1 MRVENGQCI
10 VGGGF
15 GEQNGFFQRP
25 RPAFSGGLSEQKI
38 HERRYTLLISSA
50 CPLSHRILILRALYG
65 LEAQLPVIEMHPI
78 RQNKAWSFQEGGFA
92 GHAHLYELYLRT
104 DPKYSG
110 LVTVPA
116 LWDHETETIV
126 ANDPQHIINELLRI
140 FPYEGVFS
148 WRPADLVDSID
159 HWNEQI
165 NLAIHDGV
173 YRVGL
178 AQTQAD
184 YDQAF
189 ADLFRMLVK
198 VNDHLQGSDYLV
210 GDHLTEADWMLFVT
224 LVRFDAVYNPLFR
237 CNGLRLVDYP
247 ELFAYARELY
257 QIPQVANTV
266 DFEMIKEHYYLSY
279 PRLNPSGIVPRGP
292 VVNWLADHGRF
303 IYYL

>member
-1 MRVENGQCI
+1 
-10 VGGGF
+10 
-15 GEQNGFFQRP
+15 
-25 RPAFSGGLSEQKI
+25 
-38 HERRYTLLISSA
+38 
-50 CPLSHRILILRALYG
+50 
-65 LEAQLPVIEMHPI
+65 MHPI
-78 RQNKAWSFQEGGFA
+78 RQNKSWSFQEVDL

-104 DPKYSG
+104 DPAHWAGYCSRFVG
-110 LVTVPA
+110 SRN
-116 LWDHETETIV
+116 ETIV
-126 ANDPQHIINELLRI
+126 ANDPQHVTNELLRI
-140 FPYEGVFS
+140 FPHEGVFS

-159 HWNEQI
+159 HWNGQI

-266 DFEMIKEHYYLSY
+266 DFELIKEHYYLSY
-279 PRLNPSGIVPRGP
+279 KVKSQWDCAQRASR
-292 VVNWLADHGRF
+292 
-303 IYYL
+303 